1 MARRQSVRLGLDRS
15 GPNVTVL
22 RMPATYSPKKVS
34 VCLVAVPEVA
44 AWVLHGFYEVLTYV
58 GPGWGYLTG
67 WPMTPGRMTPHI
79 VAESRAIIRNG
90 TGISITPDLTFEEAK
105 RANIVV
111 VCDLGISFDEE
122 TRGRWPAAAAWL
134 RAQHAQG
141 AIICSACTGS
151 LMLAEAGLL
160 DGEEATCHWAATE
173 TMRSRYPK
181 VRLRPERVLV
191 ASGVGHRIVTAGAT
205 ASWTDL
211 ALYLV
216 ARFCGED
223 EARRAAKLFL
233 FGDRSAGQ
241 LPFAARVRPRQHDD
255 AAIAA
260 AQSWIADHY
269 AEPNPVAGMTVAS
282 GLASRTFKRRFEAAT
297 GYAPLAYAL
306 SLRIEEAK
314 QMLETTDEPIEAVA
328 GEVGYVEAAA
338 FRRVFKRATGI
349 SPHEYRK
356 RFRWISPAIRSEPPV
371 GLALLPAGGH

>member
-1 MARRQSVRLGLDRS
+1 MAASSDR
-15 GPNVTVL
+15 
-22 RMPATYSPKKVS
+22 KKIS

-44 AWVLHGFYEVLTYV
+44 AWVLHGFYEVLSFV

-67 WPMTPGRMTPHI
+67 WPMGPGRMEPRI

-90 TGISITPDLTFEEAK
+90 NGIAITPDLTFDEAK
-105 RANIVV
+105 RADIVV
-111 VCDLGISFDEE
+111 VCDLGIRFDEE
-122 TRGRWPAAAAWL
+122 TRGRWPAAVAWL

-173 TMRSRYPK
+173 TIRHRYPE

-191 ASGVGHRIVTAGAT
+191 SSGTEHRIVTAGAT

-260 AQSWIADHY
+260 AQTWIADHY
-269 AEPNPVAGMTVAS
+269 AEANPVAGMTAAS
-282 GLASRTFKRRFEAAT
+282 GLAPRTFKRRFEAAT
-297 GYAPLAYAL
+297 GYAPLDYVL

-314 QMLETTDEPIEAVA
+314 QMLETTDAPIDDVA
-328 GEVGYVEAAA
+328 AEVGYAEAAA
-338 FRRVFKRATGI
+338 FRRIFRRTTGI

-356 RFRWISPAIRSEPPV
+356 RFRWISPSARSEPPA
-371 GLALLPAGGH
+371 GLALRPAVGR

>member
-1 MARRQSVRLGLDRS
+1 MTPPFA
-15 GPNVTVL
+15 
-22 RMPATYSPKKVS
+22 PKKVS
-34 VCLVAVPEVA
+34 VSLVAVPEVA
-44 AWVLHGFYEVLTYV
+44 AWVLYGFYEVLSFV

-67 WPMTPGRMTPHI
+67 WPMAPGRMNPRI

-90 TGISITPDLTFEEAK
+90 TGIAITPDLTFEEAK
-105 RANIVV
+105 RVDIVV

-122 TRGRWPAAAAWL
+122 TRGRWPAAVAWL
-134 RAQHAQG
+134 KAQHVQG

-160 DGEEATCHWAATE
+160 DGEEATCHWAAIE
-173 TMRSRYPK
+173 TMRSRYPE

-191 ASGVGHRIVTAGAT
+191 ASGDGHRIVTAGAT

-223 EARRAAKLFL
+223 ESRRAAKLFL

-241 LPFAARVRPRQHDD
+241 LPFAARVRPRQHGD

-260 AQSWIADHY
+260 AQSWVADHY
-269 AEPNPVAGMTVAS
+269 GEANPVAGMTAAS
-282 GLASRTFKRRFEAAT
+282 GLAPRTFKRRFEAAT
-297 GYAPLAYAL
+297 GYPPLAYTL
-306 SLRIEEAK
+306 SLRVEEAK
-314 QMLETTDEPIEAVA
+314 QMLETTDAPIEAVA
-328 GEVGYVEAAA
+328 GEVGYAEAAA

-356 RFRWISPAIRSEPPV
+356 RFRWISPAARSQPPAGRMLRPAIRS
-371 GLALLPAGGH
+371 